1 GFAGDLNFKNYL
13 LSADSQEPDGNFHEP
28 VQIFT
33 GDGIGVFASAV
44 KDTLVFSIIKP

>member
-1 GFAGDLNFKNYL
+1 VKEF
-13 LSADSQEPDGNFHEP
+13 DGNFHEP

-44 KDTLVFSIIKP
+44 RDTVVFNIVR